1 MKIRVVIAEDQTLLR
16 GALGVLLGLEE
27 DIEIAGQAADG
38 KEALSLI
45 SKLQPDVCLLDIEM
59 PEKTGL
65 EVAEHLRNENSPCKV
80 IILTTFARPGY
91 FERSVNAGV
100 YGYLLKDGP
109 SEELAEAIRNVMKG
123 KRQIAPELIFGALEK
138 KNPLTEREKEILRLI
153 ADGKS
158 IQEISSTLFLSSG
171 TIRNYLSDLFAKLLA
186 KNRIEAVRI
195 AEEKGW
201 I

>member
-1 MKIRVVIAEDQTLLR
+1 MIRVIIAEDQTLLR

-38 KEALSLI
+38 KEALALI

-65 EVAEHLRNENSPCKV
+65 EVAEQLRDANSACKV

-100 YGYLLKDGP
+100 SGYLLKDGP

-138 KNPLTEREKEILRLI
+138 TNPLTDREKEIIRLV

-158 IQEISSTLFLSSG
+158 IKEISSTLFLSSG
-171 TIRNYLSDLFAKLLA
+171 TIRNYLSEIFAKLQA
-186 KNRIEAVRI
+186 KNRIDAVRI

-201 I
+201 M